1 MPRKKPE
8 TGENS
13 PHSMARPK
21 KTGTASKSRT
31 EGRKKASGRGKGAA
45 EQKAAPAVI
54 LGDGGA
60 DDDGG
65 TAKHPGGRPTKYRP
79 EFAEQARKLCRLG
92 ATDLDVANFFEVAVS
107 TIYAWKI
114 TQPEFSDAIKRGKE
128 VADDLVSERLFA
140 RATGYSHD
148 AVKIFLPRGTREPVY
163 ARYVE
168 HHAPDTT
175 AAIFWLKNRRPDQW
189 RDRQELT
196 GKDGSPLIPVLE
208 VVHTDGRTQVAMP

>member
-31 EGRKKASGRGKGAA
+31 EGRKKASGRVKGAA

-54 LGDGGA
+54 LAGDDSGGEE
-60 DDDGG
+60 
-65 TAKHPGGRPTKYRP
+65 TAGRHPGGRPTKYRA
-79 EFAEQARKLCRLG
+79 EFADQARKLCQLG
-92 ATDLDVANFFEVAVS
+92 ATDLDIANFFEVAVS

-114 TQPEFSDAIKRGKE
+114 TQPEFSEAIKRGKE
-128 VADDLVSERLFA
+128 VADDLVAERLFA

-148 AVKIFLPRGTREPVY
+148 AVKIFMPAGASAPVY
-163 ARYVE
+163 ANYVE

-175 AAIFWLKNRRPDQW
+175 AAIFWLKNRRPDEW

-196 GKDGSPLIPVLE
+196 GKGGDSVKVEI
-208 VVHTDGRTQVAMP
+208 TWAA